1 VLLCSASCV
10 MPVQWHMSIV
20 SSASS
25 TSLITSYEKVYVA
38 DTDSAVPSSKYPFLL
53 SRPAQVAFSVCSV
66 DRVGILPNLLE
77 QIQNPSSQTLLVCL
91 SIQALNLENIV

>member
-1 VLLCSASCV
+1 

-38 DTDSAVPSSKYPFLL
+38 GTDSAAPSLKNPSLL
-53 SRPAQVAFSVCSV
+53 LRPAQVAFFVCSV
-66 DRVGILPNLLE
+66 NGVGILPNLLE
-77 QIQNPSSQTLLVCL
+77 QYPKPFESDFARMS
-91 SIQALNLENIV
+91 

>member
-1 VLLCSASCV
+1 VLLRSTSCV

-25 TSLITSYEKVYVA
+25 TSLITSYGKVYVA
-38 DTDSAVPSSKYPFLL
+38 GADSAAPSLKNPSLL

-66 DRVGILPNLLE
+66 NGVGILPNLLE
-77 QIQNPSSQTLLVCL
+77 
-91 SIQALNLENIV
+91 